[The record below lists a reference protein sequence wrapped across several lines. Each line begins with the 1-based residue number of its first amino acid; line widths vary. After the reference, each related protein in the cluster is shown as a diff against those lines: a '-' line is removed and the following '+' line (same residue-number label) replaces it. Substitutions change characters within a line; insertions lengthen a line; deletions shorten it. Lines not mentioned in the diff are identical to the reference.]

1 VTGARPAAVWFDLY
15 GTLVD
20 LGPLVGMCEAAAPGH
35 GEALAARWRQRQ
47 VEASWLTTLMDEWR
61 PFDELTAR
69 ALRIAAAELGI
80 AQPLDVLDGAFERL
94 PAAAAAGDVL
104 RRLRA
109 AGIPIGVLS
118 NGSGPMIERTLLGS
132 RLAGEL
138 DRVESVDAVRRYKPD
153 PAVYA
158 LATAAS
164 GAEPPELGFVTA
176 NGWDA
181 AGAATFGF
189 RVVWLRPVELA
200 QLASPAE
207 VTVGTW
213 ATVAAAFG
221 VPDA

>member
-1 VTGARPAAVWFDLY
+1 VTRPRPAAVWFDLY
-15 GTLVD
+15 GTLVE
-20 LGPLVGMCEAAAPGH
+20 LAPLVARCEDVAPGR

-47 VEASWLTTLMDEWR
+47 VEASWLTTLMGGWR

-80 AQPLDVLDGAFERL
+80 AERLDALDGAFERL
-94 PAAAAAGDVL
+94 PAAAGAGEVL
-104 RRLRA
+104 ARLRT
-109 AGIPIGVLS
+109 AGIPVGVLS
-118 NGSGPMIERTLLGS
+118 NGSRAMIERTLAGCG
-132 RLAGEL
+132 LAGEL

-164 GAEPPELGFVTA
+164 GSEPGELGFVTA

-189 RVVWLRPVELA
+189 RVVWLRPTERA
-200 QLASPAE
+200 QLPIAAD
-207 VTVGTW
+207 VTTGTW

-221 VPDA
+221 LDDA